1 MAARYTVKSL
11 DSEHLIK
18 LTNRDIQGVR
28 RTSAHMRSHPD
39 VHYVRVAEH
48 GRIDRGKRYSAEDVN
63 ASILA
68 RIAEKGGRV
77 RVRVLY
83 GDNDKD
89 MYSSEAINIKEYSWD
104 EMRGLLR
111 DEEQSPIKR
120 PKSGIQRKRDEE
132 EEPEELDLE
141 HEPEE
146 WPIRYIVWEQIR

>member
-68 RIAEKGGRV
+68 RIAEKPGRV

-83 GDNDKD
+83 GENDEE

-111 DEEQSPIKR
+111 YEEHSPLKR
-120 PKSGIQRKRDEE
+120 PKSGTRKYRKEMDETE
-132 EEPEELDLE
+132 EQ
-141 HEPEE
+141 EE